1 MDATN
6 MIRVII
12 ADDHEVYRDGLL
24 LLLRKSSMI
33 DIVAQANNG
42 QQLLELVQQTLP
54 DVVVTDLRMPQLNGI
69 EAIRQISFLWPAI
82 KIIALSTFDNEN
94 LIIEALEGGAL
105 GYVIKNAQ
113 RGEIVDAI
121 KTVHE
126 GKPYYSL
133 STSPIFAKKISYSSF
148 NPYPQTDKQLFTERE
163 VEIIKL
169 ICSEFTNR
177 EIAGMLFTNIR
188 TVERIRIQILA
199 KMNVKSTP
207 GLVIYAIKNKLF
219 QYPQ

>member
-1 MDATN
+1 

-12 ADDHEVYRDGLL
+12 ADDHEVYRDGLV
-24 LLLRKSSMI
+24 LLLRKTSMI

-42 QQLLELVQQTLP
+42 AQLLEQVQQMQP
-54 DVVVTDLRMPQLNGI
+54 DVVLTDLRMPQVDGI
-69 EAIRQISFLWPAI
+69 EAIRRISGLWPDI

-113 RGEIVDAI
+113 RGEIIDAI
-121 KTVHE
+121 KTVHL

-133 STSPIFAKKISYSSF
+133 STTPHFAKKISYSHF
-148 NPYPQTDKQLFTERE
+148 NPYPREDKQLFKERE
-163 VEIIKL
+163 IEIIKL
-169 ICSEFTNR
+169 ICNEYTNR
-177 EIAGMLFTNIR
+177 EIAGMLLTNLR
-188 TVERIRIQILA
+188 TVERIRIQILS

-207 GLVIYAIKNKLF
+207 GLVIYAIKKNTTDCCR
-219 QYPQ
+219 